1 MAGERCGF
9 EENLKIQYKTSY
21 KLCEGLGTLSREITL
36 PDFIYFLFIFLL
48 YWFCHTST
56 LPDFSFQNI
65 ILLKEN
71 LRDRIEGESNQS
83 QGKQLDDYYK
93 SLNETR

>member
-9 EENLKIQYKTSY
+9 EENLKTQYKTSY
-21 KLCEGLGTLSREITL
+21 KLCEGLGTLSREI
-36 PDFIYFLFIFLL
+36 
-48 YWFCHTST
+48 T